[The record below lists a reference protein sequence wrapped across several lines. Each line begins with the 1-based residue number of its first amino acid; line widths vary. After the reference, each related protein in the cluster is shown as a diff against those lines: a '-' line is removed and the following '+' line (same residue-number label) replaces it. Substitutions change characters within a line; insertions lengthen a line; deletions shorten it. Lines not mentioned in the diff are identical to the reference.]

1 MSAASSCSSEW
12 LKWREVHLLTTHL
25 TDRQTDTGSG
35 QWSAVC
41 SLTEG
46 AEPRPHLVL
55 TWRHEDSQLSST
67 SRLLSSVS
75 ASSFPDGEAA
85 NASTLSLPASSGPP
99 PSLLGTTTVKTICLE
114 KKRKTS
120 VTFITLTLLLCVY
133 LLLSSFVS
141 FGSFSAA
148 LQSNTNGSLQRR
160 EQVSFAATIHQ
171 GVIYSALLT

>member
-1 MSAASSCSSEW
+1 M
-12 LKWREVHLLTTHL
+12 
-25 TDRQTDTGSG
+25 
-35 QWSAVC
+35 
-41 SLTEG
+41 
-46 AEPRPHLVL
+46 
-55 TWRHEDSQLSST
+55 SST

-133 LLLSSFVS
+133 PLLSSFVS

-171 GVIYSALLT
+171 GAIYSALLT